1 MILFLS
7 NTVHAELAMIP
18 ALQAHVTDLTQTLTP
33 AQQNQLE
40 AKLNVFEQKNGSQV
54 VVLIVPSTQPED
66 IAQYSIRV
74 VEAWKIGRTKQDD
87 GLLILVAKNDR
98 KLRIEVGRGLEGAV
112 PDIYAKRIISE
123 NIAPLFK
130 NGDMAGG
137 LNEGVDKLIELISGE
152 NLPSPITKTPKLN
165 MSFENSLAIFVISCM
180 VIGVFLSSILGKLL
194 GAGATAG
201 IVGVIY
207 WLIVGTIGM
216 SLFVGVVAFA
226 FTLFMPYLFNG
237 SLGGGRYYR
246 GGYGGIGSS
255 SSNDSFSGGG
265 GGFSGGGASGDW

>member
-1 MILFLS
+1 
-7 NTVHAELAMIP
+7 
-18 ALQAHVTDLTQTLTP
+18 VTDLTQTLTP

-165 MSFENSLAIFVISCM
+165 MSFENSLATFVISCM